1 MSLTIKKCGCGDTGN
16 GQNYGL
22 ANCQTGI
29 DVAEDAYFM
38 SVTKAAGGTNGIQ
51 AGDTLDQTFFDLRF
65 KAEVPED
72 RWYPIKEIEDVQSP
86 PVDKKTKEYPSGRII
101 PLANGIQQTSFTV
114 PVADPNKFGKKIE
127 ARKCLTDQGIMYKD
141 RDGKLVGQTTTDST
155 DFGPIKIIDGTL
167 DYQIF
172 PKTDDDDPHVV
183 ISFQHSRE
191 TSTADAD
198 FIEPSSF
205 VDYSLDSAEALNDA
219 NIVITSSGLTTIE
232 FTVRDDWGGYT
243 TGSTGSG
250 VPVGGLGATTLDIY
264 DRSGAAVEPTSSI
277 TEGSVG
283 VYTATYTTPLSGGE
297 LMEVRGILGV
307 YVQIDHDLKRFKDVF
322 LVAS

>member
-1 MSLTIKKCGCGDTGN
+1 MSLTINSCGGCGAEDG

-22 ANCQTGI
+22 SKCQTGI

-51 AGDTLDQTFFDLRF
+51 TGDTLDQAFFDARF
-65 KAEVPED
+65 KAEVSAD
-72 RWYPIKEIEDVQSP
+72 RWRPIKEIEDVQSP

-101 PLANGIQQTSFTV
+101 PLANGIQLTSFTV
-114 PVADPNKFGKKIE
+114 PVVDPNKFGKKIE
-127 ARKCLTDQGIMYKD
+127 SMKCLVDQGIMYKD

-191 TSTADAD
+191 TATADAD
-198 FIEPSSF
+198 FIESDSF
-205 VDYSLDSAEALNDA
+205 VSYSLDSAEALNDA
-219 NIVITSSGLTTIE
+219 NIEITASGLNDIE
-232 FTVRDDWGGYT
+232 FTVRDDWGGYK
-243 TGSTGSG
+243 GG
-250 VPVGGLGATTLDIY
+250 VLLGGLGATTIDIY

-277 TEGSVG
+277 VEVSLGK
-283 VYTATYTTPLSGGE
+283 YKATYTTPLSGGE

-307 YVQIDHDLKRFKDVF
+307 YVQLDYDLKRFIDVF